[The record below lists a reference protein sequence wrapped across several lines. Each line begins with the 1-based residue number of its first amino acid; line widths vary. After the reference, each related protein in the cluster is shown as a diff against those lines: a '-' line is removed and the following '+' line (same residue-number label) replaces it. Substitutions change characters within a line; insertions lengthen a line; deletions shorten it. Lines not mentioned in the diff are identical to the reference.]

1 MGLTRSLAHTSLPG
15 QLWAQVDCNNFFASC
30 EKLFRPDLAKSP
42 VVVLSSN
49 DGCIIARSPEAK
61 ALGIKMGEPHF
72 RIEQYLKDKGVAVFS
87 SNFELYGDISAIV
100 MATLE
105 DVCPDVEQY
114 SVDEAFIPLT
124 GALLANAEEVAGEL
138 KARVWRCV
146 GIPVSVGVAPTRT
159 LAKVANH
166 VAKKGAGVV
175 LLRERD
181 AIEDVLA
188 HTPLTEVW
196 GIGSR
201 QARKCWADGI
211 HTALQLVRASDAWI
225 RKVLTVAGLNTANE
239 LRGIPSIGEGL
250 APLVRKSMARSQSFG
265 QKITEKQIVGEAVCT
280 FMARAA
286 EDLRREGLA
295 AKGVGVRIRTSHFDT
310 RIQPYDVYAQQMLL
324 QRSADTS
331 LLQKTALAILDTLF
345 REGQEYA
352 KAGIVLFDLGPAGEQ
367 QGSLLTLEED
377 DSRRKGLMAV
387 MDKINAKHGKAIKFG
402 AEGMDS
408 RAWQAKRAH
417 LSPRYTTNWDELPR
431 VKC

>member
-1 MGLTRSLAHTSLPG
+1 MGLTRSLAHTSRPG

-30 EKLFRPDLAKSP
+30 EKLFRPDLANRP

-61 ALGIKMGEPHF
+61 ALGIKMGEPYF
-72 RIEQYLKDKGVAVFS
+72 KIEQFLKNKGVAVFS
-87 SNFELYGDISAIV
+87 SNFELYGDISARV

-105 DVCPDVEQY
+105 DVCPEVEQY
-114 SVDEAFIPLT
+114 SVDEAFIPLA
-124 GALLANAEEVAGEL
+124 GALLANAEEVAREL

-175 LLRERD
+175 LLREKD
-181 AIEDVLA
+181 AIEEVLE

-196 GIGSR
+196 GIGTR

-225 RKVLTVAGLNTANE
+225 RKVLTVAGLNTVNE

-250 APLVRKSMARSQSFG
+250 SPVVRKSMARSQSFG
-265 QKITEKQIVGEAVCT
+265 KKVTERQVVGEAVCT

-352 KAGIVLFDLGPAGEQ
+352 KAGIVLFDLGPACGQ
-367 QGSLLTLEED
+367 QGSLLTLEENN
-377 DSRRKGLMAV
+377 SRREGLMAV
-387 MDKINAKHGKAIKFG
+387 LDQINAKHGKAIKFG

-408 RAWQAKRAH
+408 SAWQAKRAH
-417 LSPRYTTNWDELPR
+417 LSPRYTTHWDELPR